1 MFMKWQEILARSSEV
16 QQQAGR
22 LWRSTL
28 GPFLARSVGRAGHYS
43 RLVTQFC
50 SLLLAGQPV
59 VPLIVKLAAK
69 NLFHDRLRFIATLI
83 GIVFSIVL
91 VSVQMGL
98 FLSFGRMVTTM
109 IDHAPADLWIIPR
122 GTKCF
127 EDPSLLDERE
137 RFRAMAVKG
146 VSDAIPI
153 LISFAQWRVPNG
165 GTVPVLV
172 IGANLWA
179 AGLRPWNIFEGTLD
193 SLSIPDAVAIDR
205 SYFERLGSK
214 GLGDTAEIRDQRA
227 QVRLVTTGIRSFTTT
242 PYVFTPLDRA
252 RAYTAT
258 PPNKTTYLLV
268 QLAPD
273 ADVEEVRDRLTST
286 LAKAEVL
293 TPAEFRKRSRS
304 FWLFETGAGAALFAG
319 ALLGMI
325 VGSVI
330 VAQTLYSNTKEHLN
344 EFATLRAI
352 GTSRMYIQIVIIVQA
367 LLSAVIG
374 FAIALGTGLLVVK
387 VTAATALPVV
397 MTPTLMASLFLLTVA
412 MCVTSAISAII
423 QVVRI
428 DPATA
433 FTR

>member
-1 MFMKWQEILARSSEV
+1 MKWPEIITWSSAVLER
-16 QQQAGR
+16 ADR
-22 LWRSTL
+22 LWRRKL
-28 GPFLARSVGRAGHYS
+28 RPFLALGVRRARNYS
-43 RLVTQFC
+43 RLVTEVC
-50 SLLLAGQPV
+50 SLILAGQPV
-59 VPLIVKLAAK
+59 VPLVVKLAAK
-69 NLFHDRLRFIATLI
+69 NLFHDKVRFIATLI

-98 FLSFGRMVTTM
+98 FLSFGTMVTTM
-109 IDHAPADLWIIPR
+109 IDHAPADLWIMPL

-137 RFRAMAVKG
+137 RFRAIAVKG
-146 VSDAIPI
+146 VSDAVPI
-153 LISFAQWRVPNG
+153 LISFAQWRVPSG

-172 IGANLWA
+172 IGANLRT
-179 AGLRPWNIFEGTLD
+179 AGLRPWNIFEGNLE

-268 QLAPD
+268 HLAAG
-273 ADVEEVRDRLTST
+273 ADVEEVRGRLTAT

-352 GTSRMYIQIVIIVQA
+352 GSSRTYIHIVIIIQA

-374 FAIALGTGLLVVK
+374 FAIALGTGMLIVK
-387 VTAATALPVV
+387 ATSETALPVV

-412 MCVTSAISAII
+412 MCVASAVSAII

>member
-1 MFMKWQEILARSSEV
+1 MKWQEILARSSEV

-28 GPFLARSVGRAGHYS
+28 GPFLARSVWRAGHYS
-43 RLVTQFC
+43 RRVTQFC

-227 QVRLVTTGIRSFTTT
+227 QVRLVTAGIRSFTTT

-258 PPNKTTYLLV
+258 PANKTTYLLV
-268 QLAPD
+268 HLAPG
-273 ADVEEVRDRLTST
+273 ADVIGS
-286 LAKAEVL
+286 AEDYG
-293 TPAEFRKRSRS
+293 SRRFS
-304 FWLFETGAGAALFAG
+304 
-319 ALLGMI
+319 
-325 VGSVI
+325 
-330 VAQTLYSNTKEHLN
+330 Q
-344 EFATLRAI
+344 
-352 GTSRMYIQIVIIVQA
+352 
-367 LLSAVIG
+367 
-374 FAIALGTGLLVVK
+374 LLVIK
-387 VTAATALPVV
+387 NCFDRITTKQ
-397 MTPTLMASLFLLTVA
+397 SVA
-412 MCVTSAISAII
+412 ELNDDQIGITFVQTGNYCF
-423 QVVRI
+423 RH
-428 DPATA
+428 
-433 FTR
+433 RR

>member
-1 MFMKWQEILARSSEV
+1 MKWQEILARSSEV

-227 QVRLVTTGIRSFTTT
+227 SPAGHYRDSLVYDHALCIHAARS
-242 PYVFTPLDRA
+242 
-252 RAYTAT
+252 
-258 PPNKTTYLLV
+258 
-268 QLAPD
+268 
-273 ADVEEVRDRLTST
+273 
-286 LAKAEVL
+286 
-293 TPAEFRKRSRS
+293 
-304 FWLFETGAGAALFAG
+304 G
-319 ALLGMI
+319 
-325 VGSVI
+325 
-330 VAQTLYSNTKEHLN
+330 
-344 EFATLRAI
+344 
-352 GTSRMYIQIVIIVQA
+352 
-367 LLSAVIG
+367 
-374 FAIALGTGLLVVK
+374 
-387 VTAATALPVV
+387 
-397 MTPTLMASLFLLTVA
+397 ASLYRDSTKQDHVSTRA
-412 MCVTSAISAII
+412 TCARRRRGGGS
-423 QVVRI
+423 RPI
-428 DPATA
+428 DFDACQS
-433 FTR
+433 